1 MTRSLSKIITIIV
14 ILLTQVLKQQNYKL
28 EASNANLS
36 MMSSTMSPLQVII
49 QMMTT
54 EMVVLTMNITNLS
67 VNQLREVRVNGAGAL
82 GIQAHLC
89 W

>member
-1 MTRSLSKIITIIV
+1 MVIVASKIITIIDN
-14 ILLTQVLKQQNYKL
+14 LTQVLKQQNYKL

-36 MMSSTMSPLQVII
+36 MMSSTMSPLQVIVRMI
-49 QMMTT
+49 TI
-54 EMVVLTMNITNLS
+54 TMDTNIANLS
-67 VNQLREVRVNGAGAL
+67 ESQLREVRVSGAGVL